1 MVNRREICII
11 SLDDKKKIRKTY
23 GLISLCISVLCVLLL
38 FLPCGTVG
46 GISMGS
52 IINGN
57 KYSNVYGLICTAIT
71 ITVFVRI
78 FISAFVLA
86 LLKMEMPERREKNY
100 FAMNIVSCTIH
111 AAVYFILMI
120 FWVVYIDSQAAYFNA
135 DTTWLKIACFLIFFP
150 HGVIRELISY
160 LTLKKSGFKYVE
172 TSASSFNAKAKRF
185 LVWKFV
191 PGLLAVIVFLFMMPA
206 VSPDIYYHKEV
217 YAKIQENL
225 EFKTGNEILENKM
238 IIEIDG
244 EAIPVSTTTPY
255 VRMGG
260 NYRMFEDMIKERE
273 EKLATANGGAKTAL
287 ENEIKALKEASLKI
301 VPSYEIVTFS
311 SSRAGRVAIA
321 SYTYNAHDTKYQ
333 ANANDPDYFV
343 KLLNGTGD
351 IENKE
356 GKASPYFVDSL
367 LNKKSIKLGTYNYN
381 IYTNRAKDPAKPEH
395 ASWLDF
401 SLVNNKN
408 LYKDFT
414 SYDVLV
420 TVTYSDGSMYEGF
433 AIPANADY
441 LNEKGYEVYNKKYVE
456 GDKDYK
462 LNEKFVYAGFWA
474 QFEDAIVIR

>member
-11 SLDDKKKIRKTY
+11 SLDDRKKIRKTY
-23 GLISLCISVLCVLLL
+23 GIISLCISVLLVFLLL
-38 FLPCGTVG
+38 LPCGTVG

-78 FISAFVLA
+78 FISAFVLI
-86 LLKMEMPERREKNY
+86 LLRMEMPERREKNY

-111 AAVYFILMI
+111 MAVYFLLMI
-120 FWVVYIDSQAAYFNA
+120 FWVVYIDSQAVYFNA
-135 DTTWLKIACFLIFFP
+135 DTTWLKVACFLIFFP
-150 HGVIRELISY
+150 HGIIRELMSY
-160 LTLKKSGFKYVE
+160 LVLRKSGFKYIE

-185 LVWKFV
+185 LIWKFV
-191 PGLLAVIVFLFMMPA
+191 PGLLAMVLFLVMMPN

-244 EAIPVSTTTPY
+244 EAIPISTAKPY

-260 NYRMFEDMIKERE
+260 NYRMYTDMIKERE

-287 ENEIKALKEASLKI
+287 ENEIKVLEDAILDI

-311 SSRAGRVAIA
+311 SSREGRVAIA
-321 SYTYNAHDTKYQ
+321 SYTYNAHDTKFH
-333 ANANDPDYFV
+333 ANSSDPDYFV

-351 IENKE
+351 IEDKE
-356 GKASPYFVDSL
+356 GKASPNFIDGL
-367 LNKKSIKLGTYNYN
+367 LNKKSVKLGTYNYN
-381 IYTNRAKDPAKPEH
+381 VYENRAKDPTDPEH
-395 ASWLDF
+395 VDWLNF
-401 SLVNNKN
+401 SLVNNKS
-408 LYKDFT
+408 LYKDF
-414 SYDVLV
+414 SNYEVLV

-433 AIPANADY
+433 AFPANADY
-441 LNEKGYEVYNKKYVE
+441 LNKKGIEVHDKKYIE
-456 GDKDYK
+456 GDKNYR
-462 LNEKFVYAGFWA
+462 LNEKFIYDGLWA
-474 QFEDAIVIR
+474 EFEDTILIR